1 MKNRFLIVLFFSVF
15 AFSCS
20 SYYRM
25 VDNVDRPKEVISD
38 SKAIQYNTNTNKFE
52 TAVTGIEEVKDI
64 EINPDEIHRIE
75 PDRPFNL
82 ILRSV
87 DLSVYTLFSRYN
99 EKEDVV
105 EVGLVR
111 IANHKIELKNQ
122 CETIRWMDPY
132 YVPKIEVSDQLKVH
146 QIVITPIMDNNCEK
160 KGYEIRYG
168 SQDRGGCSSQAADV
182 YNRYVNCTKKARPI
196 SKRVNI
202 LDVIVE

>member
-1 MKNRFLIVLFFSVF
+1 MKNRFVLIFLLLIFT
-15 AFSCS
+15 FSCS
-20 SYYRM
+20 SYYRI
-25 VDNVDRPKEVISD
+25 VDNIERPKEVVSD
-38 SKAIQYNTNTNKFE
+38 TKAIKYNTNKNKFE
-52 TAVTGIEEVKDI
+52 TAITGINEILEIDI
-64 EINPDEIHRIE
+64 SPGEIHRIE

-82 ILRSV
+82 TLRSV
-87 DLSVYTLFSRYN
+87 DLSVYTLFSKFN
-99 EKEDVV
+99 ESEKVV

-111 IANHKIELKNQ
+111 TSNHKIELSNQ

-146 QIVITPIMDNNCEK
+146 QIVITPIMDDNCEK

-168 SQDRGGCSSQAADV
+168 SQERGGCSSQAADV
-182 YNRYVNCTKKARPI
+182 YKRYARCTENPRKI